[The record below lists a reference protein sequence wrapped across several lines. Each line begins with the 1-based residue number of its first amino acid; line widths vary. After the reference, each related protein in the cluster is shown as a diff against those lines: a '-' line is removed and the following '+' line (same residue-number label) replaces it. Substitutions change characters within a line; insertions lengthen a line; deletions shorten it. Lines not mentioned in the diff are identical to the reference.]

1 MKNLNTVKF
10 GEIFIFSSNGLKYAI
25 EGIDGNKYRTC
36 NKKYFRCVNV
46 YAGQFIEGTIVNG
59 RFMEG
64 DYIIQAFCS
73 GRGFNKHLLNE
84 SVTIINL

>member
-1 MKNLNTVKF
+1 MKNLNQVSL
-10 GEIFIFSSNGLKYAI
+10 GEIFIFSSNGLKYAT

-36 NKKYFRCVNV
+36 NKKYFQCYNEF
-46 YAGQFIEGTIVNG
+46 AGQFMEGTIVNG
-59 RFMEG
+59 RFVES
-64 DYIIQAFCS
+64 DYIIQSFAS